1 MSGELQIECILGTIE
16 HRRLNFVVSLY
27 PITLTYLTYLTSPI
41 KQHRHAIRHVLV
53 QLDTFVHLVP
63 TCKHFGRLRLD
74 FKLILLIILD
84 NIITLNA
91 YIIYVYGRLC
101 AFVSIRV

>member
-91 YIIYVYGRLC
+91 HIILC
-101 AFVSIRV
+101 VGMIV